1 MLVCAPAI
9 KQEKH
14 AGCKIHGTMLINSS
28 GNIRFACAVFDKML
42 LDANVVITPGSGFG
56 SQGEGFFR
64 VSAFNS
70 RDNVLE
76 VAQRI
81 KNVKW

>member
-1 MLVCAPAI
+1 VLVCAPAI

-42 LDANVVITPGSGFG
+42 LGYLFSSDM
-56 SQGEGFFR
+56 R
-64 VSAFNS
+64 SALDKLN
-70 RDNVLE
+70 
-76 VAQRI
+76 
-81 KNVKW
+81 